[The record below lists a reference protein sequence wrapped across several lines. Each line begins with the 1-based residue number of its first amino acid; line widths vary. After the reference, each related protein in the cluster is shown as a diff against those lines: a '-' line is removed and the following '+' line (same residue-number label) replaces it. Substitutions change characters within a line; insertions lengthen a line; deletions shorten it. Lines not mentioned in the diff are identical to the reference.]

1 MWMTH
6 SIAHFTPPYIIYNCL
21 VKHRKQRVCLHLVAQ
36 DSHGSAVLI
45 MMADNTME
53 PLRFGIRSEHLY
65 PEALHTAMSCITH
78 ITTVKHKKK
87 EEKKKNLFSPVPDC
101 KKYAEFGYFACQ
113 NTKSS
118 ESGHMWVV
126 LHLCRSVNGARLL
139 SQNHLHMSHQKNH
152 HKKNKQTWGYN
163 QNHMPSY

>member
-1 MWMTH
+1 MTH

-78 ITTVKHKKK
+78 ITTVKLKKKKKKK
-87 EEKKKNLFSPVPDC
+87 EAFFPPYQIVKSMLNLV
-101 KKYAEFGYFACQ
+101 
-113 NTKSS
+113 T
-118 ESGHMWVV
+118 
-126 LHLCRSVNGARLL
+126 LLARIPRAL
-139 SQNHLHMSHQKNH
+139 NRD
-152 HKKNKQTWGYN
+152 TCG
-163 QNHMPSY
+163 